1 MPLIW
6 YSLHSHPNKED
17 LLWQQLTASGFET
30 FYPRVKVNPVNPRA
44 RKIRP
49 YFPGY
54 MFVHADLEVVGKS
67 VLQWMPYSTGL
78 VAFGGEPAAVPENL
92 ISVLKQKLDVINQ
105 AGGEIF
111 DHLKPGDVVDISAGP
126 FAGYEAIFDVKLPG
140 SERVRV
146 LLQMLNRRQVPV
158 ELSTGQIQKKK
169 IPPRI

>member
-1 MPLIW
+1 MSFTW
-6 YSLHSHPNKED
+6 YTLHSHPNKEE
-17 LLWQQLTASGFET
+17 LLWQQLTANGFET
-30 FYPRVKVNPVNPRA
+30 FFPRIKVNPVNPRA

-54 MFVHADLEVVGKS
+54 MFVHADLEAVGKS

-92 ISVLKQKLDVINQ
+92 IVVLKQKLDAINQ

-111 DHLKPGDVVDISAGP
+111 NNLKSGDVIEISSGP
-126 FAGYEAIFDVKLPG
+126 FVGYEAIFDVKLPG

-146 LLQMLNRRQVPV
+146 LLQMLNHRQVPV
-158 ELSTGQIQKKK
+158 ELKTGQIQKKK
-169 IPPRI
+169 SSLS